1 MQAFPL
7 KQQFER
13 IIQTISPQSKL
24 LQVWQLQ
31 GGVSAEMVALAFEEL
46 GGKTRKVVVRQHNSQ
61 SEHHSETLK
70 NEFRLLQMINLLE
83 LATPAPYYFDQSR
96 MILAAPYMVI
106 DYIEGEM
113 LFSPVDLDDYM
124 VQFATQLAKIH
135 SVDCSNSDL
144 SFLPENVGSCAEIDE
159 AGIQEALAS
168 VWPLRQ
174 KNKAALLHGDFWPGN
189 SLWRDGKLVAV
200 IDWEDAEI
208 GDPLID
214 LAKSRSEIGWIF
226 GVDAMNNF
234 TTHYQSM
241 MSIDYSNLP
250 YWDLCAAMRLLGFT
264 EGDLGKL
271 TSYISLFGRDDISEQ
286 SIKAN
291 LTFFIERAFEKLI

>member
-189 SLWRDGKLVAV
+189 SLWRDEKLVAV

-291 LTFFIERAFEKLI
+291 LTFFIEQAFEKLI